1 MADSIDQLLDR
12 AAATLAADR
21 KVALCLLVKATG
33 STPVPAGAVLLVDD
47 AAVAHGTIGG
57 GCVEA
62 ELRRRVVAMVASG
75 RTGVLHFEMD
85 HDHGW
90 DDGMICGGSIDVAVA
105 LPADGRALRAVAEA
119 YRRRE
124 PTELSVIVESGDG
137 TGDGHDRLRQRYVL
151 DLLPRPRLLIAGA
164 GHIGRA
170 LCRLALE
177 LDFDVTA
184 FDDREDLLERC
195 FTDPARRVAGPI
207 HESILAEPI
216 DNETYIVIVTRGHR
230 HDAEVLQA
238 VAEKPAR
245 YIGMIGSR
253 RKVRLIM
260 DELRS
265 AGLSEEAIGRVQA
278 PIGLSIG
285 AVTPDEIALSIAAQL
300 VEVRRDGYLGPV
312 RGPLSL
318 DAVSA

>member
-1 MADSIDQLLDR
+1 MAESIDQRLDR
-12 AAATLAADR
+12 AARLLAADR

-33 STPVPAGAVLLVDD
+33 STPVPAGAVVLVDD
-47 AAVAHGTIGG
+47 AAVTHGTIGG

-62 ELRRRVVAMVASG
+62 ELRRQVVAMITSG
-75 RTGVLHFEMD
+75 RTGVLHFELD

-105 LPADGRALRAVAEA
+105 LPADGRVLRDVADA

-124 PTELSVIVESGDG
+124 PAELSAIVE
-137 TGDGHDRLRQRYVL
+137 TGDGHGTLRQRYVL
-151 DLLPRPRLLIAGA
+151 DLRPRPRLLIAGA

-184 FDDREDLLERC
+184 FDDRADLLERC
-195 FTDPARRVAGPI
+195 FPDPARRVEGAI
-207 HESILAEPI
+207 HETILREAI
-216 DNETYIVIVTRGHR
+216 DGQTYIVIVTRGHR

-238 VAEKPAR
+238 VAEQPAR

-253 RKVRLIM
+253 RKVQVVT
-260 DELRS
+260 DELR
-265 AGLSEEAIGRVQA
+265 ADGISEEAIGRVQA
-278 PIGLSIG
+278 PVGLSIG

-300 VEVRRDGYLGPV
+300 VEVRRDGYRSPV
-312 RGPLSL
+312 RGPLNL
-318 DAVSA
+318 DAISA